1 MKEKI
6 FGTVNSFITFLPLYL
21 FAGLI
26 LLPVGSEAMWFV
38 PLLFVMTAFG
48 TLFGWIF
55 RKNIFFAPFF
65 GIIFVIA
72 VTALLLFGGRN
83 DGLLDQL
90 RHMVCGALSFIPF
103 LMGRNVGAKNW
114 YEVLQPAMSLVMLFL
129 HAVLLIFVT
138 AMGAFG
144 AYQKLYVGSV
154 ILFALFQF
162 YSMNRNNLLTQL
174 NRNTRFKNK
183 KIREAESHRGKE
195 AKIPVSPSLRRDN
208 GSIVLILMVVT
219 ALLVPVISGALS
231 FLGDGLVD
239 RLNDR
244 GEPEYESIEVDL
256 SGDPVVME
264 EELQKT
270 EGNKV
275 MPDIVLVTLLLLL
288 TLLFYFLFRRLW
300 SYIQK
305 LLKNGRREGYNRR
318 RKREKEEKEDDLYE
332 EVVETIDFNWLSG
345 KKIRDLVKE
354 RIGWFA
360 MRTEEEKVR
369 FLFRNIVRKAGHK
382 GYKHRLSKTAFET
395 LGEIA
400 YADGNPAHERALRD
414 LADAYNT
421 TRYDGAPPPDGT
433 AAAIRDALK

>member
-6 FGTVNSFITFLPLYL
+6 FGTINSYITFLPIYI
-21 FAGLI
+21 FASLI
-26 LLPVGSEAMWFV
+26 LLPVGSEALWFV
-38 PLLFVMTAFG
+38 PLIFVMTALG
-48 TLFGWIF
+48 TLFGWLF

-65 GIIFVIA
+65 GVIFVVA
-72 VTALLLFGGRN
+72 MTVLLLFGGRN

-90 RHMVCGALSFIPF
+90 RHMACGFLSFVPF
-103 LMGRNVGAKNW
+103 LLGRNVGAKNW

-144 AYQKLYVGSV
+144 EYQKLYVASV

-183 KIREAESHRGKE
+183 KIREEEGHKGKE

-208 GSIVLILMVVT
+208 WSMVLVLMLVT
-219 ALLVPVISGALS
+219 ALLVPVVGGTLS

-244 GEPEYESIEVDL
+244 GEEEIEQQGAVAIEGRPQVEL
-256 SGDPVVME
+256 E
-264 EELQKT
+264 EQEIDR
-270 EGNKV
+270 NKV
-275 MPDIVLVTLLLLL
+275 MPDIVLVTLC
-288 TLLFYFLFRRLW
+288 LLFALLVYFLLRRFW
-300 SYIQK
+300 SYLMK
-305 LLKNGRREGYNRR
+305 LLKNGTKDRYRS
-318 RKREKEEKEDDLYE
+318 RKKKVKDEKEEELYE
-332 EVVETIDFNWLSG
+332 EVVETIDFNWLGG
-345 KKIRDLVKE
+345 KKLRDLVRE
-354 RIGWFA
+354 RIGWLA
-360 MRTEEEKVR
+360 MRTEEERVR
-369 FLFRNIVRKAGHK
+369 YLFRHTVRKAGAK

-400 YADGNPAHERALRD
+400 YADGNPTHEQALRK

-421 TRYDGAPPPDGT
+421 TRYDGAPPPEGT
-433 AAAIRDALK
+433 AAAIREALK

>member
-6 FGTVNSFITFLPLYL
+6 FGTLNSFITFLPLYI
-21 FAGLI
+21 FASLV
-26 LLPVGSEAMWFV
+26 LLPVGSEVLWFV
-38 PLLFVMTAFG
+38 PLIFVMTALG
-48 TLFGWIF
+48 TLFGWLF
-55 RKNIFFAPFF
+55 RKNVFFAPFF
-65 GIIFVIA
+65 GVIFVIA
-72 VTALLLFGGRN
+72 ITVLLLFGGRN

-90 RHMVCGALSFIPF
+90 RHMACGVLSFIPF
-103 LMGRNVGAKNW
+103 LMGKNVGAKNW

-129 HAVLLIFVT
+129 HAVILIFVV

-144 AYQKLYVGSV
+144 EFQKLYVASV

-183 KIREAESHRGKE
+183 KIREAEAHRGKE

-208 GSIVLILMVVT
+208 WSIVLVLMLVT
-219 ALLVPVISGALS
+219 ALLVPVVGGTLS
-231 FLGDGLVD
+231 FLGEGLVD

-244 GEPEYESIEVDL
+244 GEPEYEKIEVEL
-256 SGDPVVME
+256 SGETAKLE
-264 EELQKT
+264 EEFQKT

-275 MPDIVLVTLLLLL
+275 MPDVVLVTLC
-288 TLLFYFLFRRLW
+288 LLFALLIYFLLRRFW
-300 SYIQK
+300 SYIKK
-305 LLKNGRREGYNRR
+305 LLKDGNKDRYHT
-318 RKREKEEKEDDLYE
+318 RKKKVKEEKEEELYE
-332 EVVETIDFNWLSG
+332 EVVETINFNWLNG
-345 KKIRDLVKE
+345 KKLRDLVRE
-354 RIGWFA
+354 RIGWLA
-360 MRTEEEKVR
+360 MRTEEERVR
-369 FLFRNIVRKAGHK
+369 YLFRHTVRKAGTK

-400 YADGNPAHERALRD
+400 YADGNPTHERALRN

-433 AAAIRDALK
+433 AAAIREALK